1 MSGIQDIVDTLHQE
15 YLPKA
20 NSQLTDLAQQLG
32 DLGYLEAFDDQTS
45 LINEQEVNTAMQQF
59 SAEFKSAQLISS
71 KELSQ
76 LTQIYGSELNHRLLQ
91 LCLDVDEGLTFKALP
106 NFGDQDLKVRI
117 IHYRLK
123 LLGVYTNPVSTYY
136 NATSYH
142 GLTQLADMIG
152 KSLLTTCNLL
162 ADLQQF
168 TVKYIQHKG
177 YSNPV
182 SIFKINPATLSQL
195 KGTDGKP
202 HKLESYTG
210 AFKRSVKRELT
221 RYPEVFE
228 QLKQTIFKRND
239 DRVDM
244 ESVNELAQNSDNGF
258 VIRLIQIH
266 QWMAGFYHGK
276 LDGDL
281 GPVTIQSLLQVI
293 DSYNEAGDDINEK
306 KALVVLVEKEGI
318 VAFNTIFFL
327 NKYKVEQS
335 QSDKTIQTLESINA
349 SYQGASPEQQ
359 AAFNTNFHQGIANVR
374 DGKSAAVKQ
383 GFLGRIFSGIKG
395 FFKKIFRFA
404 KRIFGWIAKAVG
416 KVASFI
422 GNFLKKIYEVIKE
435 AAKHFIEGV
444 KFLLGKTVVLSGNP
458 NQNILTQ
465 FSSDSDVFNLAK
477 NLDSTILN
485 THKSKVNEKVQS
497 LKFSLLLIAMLFKTI
512 RLLLLG
518 AAVAWPIFL
527 LKLAKSFKQLI
538 DQYKQIQTT

>member
-1 MSGIQDIVDTLHQE
+1 MPGIQDIVDTLDQQ
-15 YLPKA
+15 YLPKPK
-20 NSQLTDLAQQLG
+20 SRLTGLAQQLG
-32 DLGYLEAFDDQTS
+32 DLGYLKEFDGQTD
-45 LINEQEVNTAMQQF
+45 LINESEVNTVMAKF
-59 SAEFKSAQLISS
+59 SNDFKNAELISP
-71 KELSQ
+71 KERTQ
-76 LTQIYGSELNHRLLQ
+76 LLQIYGNEVDERFLQ

-117 IHYRLK
+117 IHFRLK
-123 LLGVYTNPVSTYY
+123 LLGVYANPIDTYY

-142 GLTQLADMIG
+142 GLSQLADMVG
-152 KSLLTTCNLL
+152 KSMLSTCNLL

-168 TVKYIQHKG
+168 TVKYLSHKG
-177 YSNPV
+177 YENPV
-182 SIFKINPATLSQL
+182 SIFKVNLSTLKNL
-195 KGTDGKP
+195 KDEEGKP
-202 HKLESYTG
+202 HQLKDYTG
-210 AFKRSVKRELT
+210 AFKRTVKRELT
-221 RYPEVFE
+221 HYPEVFNE
-228 QLKQTIFKRND
+228 LKKTIFRRND
-239 DRVDM
+239 DRIDM
-244 ESVNELAQNSDNGF
+244 DSVNELAQNSDNDF

-293 DSYNEAGDDINEK
+293 DSYNESGDDIDEK
-306 KALVVLVEKEGI
+306 KALVILVEKEGI
-318 VAFNTIFFL
+318 IAFNTIFFL

-335 QSDKTIQTLESINA
+335 QSDKTVQTLEAINT
-349 SYQGASPEQQ
+349 SYQGAKPEQQ
-359 AAFNTNFHQGIANVR
+359 AAFNTNFNKGISNAR
-374 DGKSAAVKQ
+374 EGKRITAKQ
-383 GFLGRIFSGIKG
+383 GFFGRLFSGIKG

-477 NLDSTILN
+477 NLDETILN

-497 LKFSLLLIAMLFKTI
+497 LKFSLLLIALLFKTI